1 MTITLASSRA
11 TMTDPA
17 SDKPHLAPDE
27 GHWREII
34 GQIGTEVGL
43 PLSAAL
49 ERVTVLATTGKID
62 RAGLR
67 MLREEIERARRAGMI
82 GQQLARFASGRIR
95 QSPEQISPTQ
105 MLREVLLQRNRE
117 ASARQIE
124 ISQAL
129 KPVEV
134 MADATLLYA
143 LMQAVVD
150 WSLDLAQ
157 GKLEFK
163 LDVKAWP
170 PYARL
175 AVRFVHAS
183 SDASDR
189 LTPVGTPLPSLDS
202 MSWRLVQQI
211 SWTLGL
217 VMDRTV
223 SEAEAETTLTIEFP
237 RTVHDEIEGVS
248 VVEIDQGFGVSDNSK
263 PLAGSHV
270 LVVAGGREMRSLIK
284 ESIRHM
290 GLLVDFVN
298 SVEETEEFCRDALP
312 HAIIYESVLA
322 GDRFQKLRNG
332 IAAEMPS
339 FVFIEVAP
347 EGGALQLSTNSP
359 HNGARIGRDAVM
371 QSLPSALIFELSRT
385 I

>member
-1 MTITLASSRA
+1 MTMTLASSQS
-11 TMTDPA
+11 TMTHQV
-17 SDKPHLAPDE
+17 SDRPRLEPDE

-95 QSPEQISPTQ
+95 QSPEQISVTQ
-105 MLREVLLQRNRE
+105 MLREVLLQRGRE
-117 ASARQIE
+117 ATARQIE

-129 KPVEV
+129 KPAEV
-134 MADATLLYA
+134 VVDATLLYA

-157 GKLEFK
+157 KSIEFK
-163 LDVKAWP
+163 LDIKAWP

-175 AVRFVHAS
+175 SVRFAHAS

-211 SWTLGL
+211 SWTLSL
-217 VMDRTV
+217 VMDRVV
-223 SEAEAETTLTIEFP
+223 SEHETTLTIEFP
-237 RTVHDEIEGVS
+237 RTIHEEIEGVS

-270 LVVAGGREMRSLIK
+270 LVVAGGREVRSLIK

-290 GLLVDFVN
+290 GLLVDFVATI
-298 SVEETEEFCRDALP
+298 EEAEEFCRDALP

-322 GDRFQKLRNG
+322 NDRFQKLRAG
-332 IAAEMPS
+332 ISAEMAA
-339 FVFIEVAP
+339 FVFIEIAP
-347 EGGALQLSTNSP
+347 EGNSLQLSTQRND
-359 HNGARIGRDAVM
+359 NGARIGRDAVM
-371 QSLPSALIFELSRT
+371 QSLPSALIFELART
-385 I
+385 L

>member
-1 MTITLASSRA
+1 MTMTLASSQS
-11 TMTDPA
+11 TMTDQV
-17 SDKPHLAPDE
+17 SDKPRLAPDE
-27 GHWREII
+27 GHWRDII

-95 QSPEQISPTQ
+95 QSPEQISVTQ
-105 MLREVLLQRNRE
+105 MLREVLLQRGRE
-117 ASARQIE
+117 AATRQIE

-129 KPVEV
+129 KPAEIVV
-134 MADATLLYA
+134 DATLLYA
-143 LMQAVVD
+143 LLQAVVD

-157 GKLEFK
+157 KALEFK
-163 LDVKAWP
+163 LDIKAWP

-175 AVRFVHAS
+175 TVRFAHAS

-217 VMDRTV
+217 VMDRAV
-223 SEAEAETTLTIEFP
+223 SEHETTLTIEFP
-237 RTVHDEIEGVS
+237 RTIHDEIEGVS

-270 LVVAGGREMRSLIK
+270 LVVSSGREVRSLIR

-298 SVEETEEFCRDALP
+298 SVEEAEEFCRDALP
-312 HAIIYESVLA
+312 HAIIYESVLS
-322 GDRFQKLRNG
+322 GDRFHRLRTG
-332 IAAEMPS
+332 ISAEMPS

-347 EGGALQLSTNSP
+347 EGCALQLSTHGNE
-359 HNGARIGRDAVM
+359 NGARIGREAVM

>member
-1 MTITLASSRA
+1 MTMTLASSQS
-11 TMTDPA
+11 TMTHQV
-17 SDKPHLAPDE
+17 SDRPRLEPDE

-95 QSPEQISPTQ
+95 QSPEQISVTQ
-105 MLREVLLQRNRE
+105 MLREVLLQRGRE
-117 ASARQIE
+117 ATARQIE

-129 KPVEV
+129 KPAEV
-134 MADATLLYA
+134 VVDATLLYA

-157 GKLEFK
+157 KSIEFK
-163 LDVKAWP
+163 LDIKAWP

-175 AVRFVHAS
+175 SVRFAHAS

-211 SWTLGL
+211 SWTLSL
-217 VMDRTV
+217 VMDRVV
-223 SEAEAETTLTIEFP
+223 SEHETTLTIEFP
-237 RTVHDEIEGVS
+237 RTIHEEIEGVS

-270 LVVAGGREMRSLIK
+270 LVVAGGREVRSLIK

-290 GLLVDFVN
+290 GLLVDFVAT
-298 SVEETEEFCRDALP
+298 VEEAEEFCRDALP

-322 GDRFQKLRNG
+322 NDRFQKLRAG
-332 IAAEMPS
+332 ISAEMAA
-339 FVFIEVAP
+339 FVFIEIAP
-347 EGGALQLSTNSP
+347 EGNSLQLSTQRND
-359 HNGARIGRDAVM
+359 NGARIGRDAVM
-371 QSLPSALIFELSRT
+371 QSLPSALIFELART
-385 I
+385 L

>member
-1 MTITLASSRA
+1 MTMTLASSQS
-11 TMTDPA
+11 TMIEKV
-17 SDKPHLAPDE
+17 SDKGPREPDE

-95 QSPEQISPTQ
+95 QSPEQISVTQ
-105 MLREVLLQRNRE
+105 MLREVLLQRGRE
-117 ASARQIE
+117 ATARQIE

-129 KPVEV
+129 KPAEV
-134 MADATLLYA
+134 VVDATLLYA

-157 GKLEFK
+157 KKLEFK

-175 AVRFVHAS
+175 TVRFAHAS

-217 VMDRTV
+217 MLDRTV
-223 SEAEAETTLTIEFP
+223 ADDETTLTIEFP

-270 LVVAGGREMRSLIK
+270 LVVASTRDMRTLIK

-298 SVEETEEFCRDALP
+298 SVEEAEEFCRDALP

-322 GDRFQKLRNG
+322 GDRFHKLRVS
-332 IAAEMPS
+332 ISSEMPS
-339 FVFIEVAP
+339 FVFIEIAP
-347 EGGALQLSTNSP
+347 EGSALKLSTTGQES
-359 HNGARIGRDAVM
+359 GARIGRDAIIA
-371 QSLPSALIFELSRT
+371 SLPSALIFELSRT
-385 I
+385 A

>member
-1 MTITLASSRA
+1 MTMTLASSQS
-11 TMTDPA
+11 TMTDQV
-17 SDKPHLAPDE
+17 SDKQRLEPDE
-27 GHWREII
+27 AHWREII

-95 QSPEQISPTQ
+95 QSPEQISVTQ
-105 MLREVLLQRNRE
+105 MLREVLLQRGRE
-117 ASARQIE
+117 ATTRQIE
-124 ISQAL
+124 IGQAL

-163 LDVKAWP
+163 LDIKAWP

-175 AVRFVHAS
+175 SVRFAHAS

-223 SEAEAETTLTIEFP
+223 SDAETTLTIEFP

-290 GLLVDFVN
+290 GLLVDFVTG
-298 SVEETEEFCRDALP
+298 VEEAEEFCRDALP

-322 GDRFQKLRNG
+322 GDRFQKLRAG
-332 IAAEMPS
+332 ISSEMPA

-347 EGGALQLSTNSP
+347 EGNALQLSTNSVDS
-359 HNGARIGRDAVM
+359 GARIGRDAVM

-385 I
+385 A

>member
-1 MTITLASSRA
+1 MTITLASSRG
-11 TMTDPA
+11 TMTDQA
-17 SDKPHLAPDE
+17 SDKPRPEPDE

-67 MLREEIERARRAGMI
+67 MLRDEIERARRAGMI

-95 QSPEQISPTQ
+95 QSPEQISVTQ

-129 KPVEV
+129 KPAEV
-134 MADATLLYA
+134 VVDATLLYA

-157 GKLEFK
+157 KKLEFK
-163 LDVKAWP
+163 LDIKAWP

-175 AVRFVHAS
+175 TVRFAHAS
-183 SDASDR
+183 SDATDR
-189 LTPVGTPLPSLDS
+189 LTPLGTPLPSLDS

-217 VMDRTV
+217 AMERSV
-223 SEAEAETTLTIEFP
+223 SEDETTLTIEFP
-237 RTVHDEIEGVS
+237 RTIHDEIEGVS

-298 SVEETEEFCRDALP
+298 GVEEAEEFCRDALP
-312 HAIIYESVLA
+312 HAIVYESVLA

-332 IAAEMPS
+332 ISAEMPS

-359 HNGARIGRDAVM
+359 DNGARIGRDAVM

>member
-1 MTITLASSRA
+1 MTMTLASSRP
-11 TMTDPA
+11 TMTEPVP
-17 SDKPHLAPDE
+17 DKPRLEPDE
-27 GHWREII
+27 AHWREII

-95 QSPEQISPTQ
+95 QSPEQISVTQ
-105 MLREVLLQRNRE
+105 MLREVLLQRGRE
-117 ASARQIE
+117 ATARQIE
-124 ISQAL
+124 ISQVL
-129 KPVEV
+129 KPAEV
-134 MADATLLYA
+134 VADATLLYA

-157 GKLEFK
+157 QKLEFK
-163 LDVKAWP
+163 LDIKAWP

-175 AVRFVHAS
+175 SVRFAHAS

-189 LTPVGTPLPSLDS
+189 LTPIGTPLPSLDS

-217 VMDRTV
+217 VMDRVVTDT
-223 SEAEAETTLTIEFP
+223 ETTLTIEFP
-237 RTVHDEIEGVS
+237 RTVQDEIEGVS
-248 VVEIDQGFGVSDNSK
+248 IVEIDQGFGVSDNSK

-298 SVEETEEFCRDALP
+298 SVEEAETFCHDALP
-312 HAIIYESVLA
+312 HAIVYESVLA
-322 GDRFQKLRNG
+322 NDRFQKLRAG

-347 EGGALQLSTNSP
+347 EGSALQLSTQGNDS
-359 HNGARIGRDAVM
+359 GARIGRDAVM

>member
-1 MTITLASSRA
+1 MTLASSRPIV
-11 TMTDPA
+11 TDPVA
-17 SDKPHLAPDE
+17 DTSRPDPDE

-95 QSPEQISPTQ
+95 QSPEQVSLTQ
-105 MLREVLLQRNRE
+105 MLREVLLQRGRE
-117 ASARQIE
+117 ATARQIE

-129 KPVEV
+129 KPAEV
-134 MADATLLYA
+134 VADATLLYA

-150 WSLDLAQ
+150 WSLELAQ

-163 LDVKAWP
+163 IDIKAWP
-170 PYARL
+170 PYARIS
-175 AVRFVHAS
+175 VRFPHAS

-211 SWTLGL
+211 SWTLSL
-217 VMDRTV
+217 VMERTV
-223 SEAEAETTLTIEFP
+223 CDGETTLTIDFP

-270 LVVAGGREMRSLIK
+270 LVVAGSRDARSLIR
-284 ESIRHM
+284 EAIRHM
-290 GLLVDFVN
+290 GLLVDFVG
-298 SVEETEEFCRDALP
+298 SVEEAEEFCRDALP
-312 HAIIYESVLA
+312 HAIVFESVLA
-322 GDRFQKLRNG
+322 NDRFQKLRYG
-332 IAAEMPS
+332 IVGEMPT
-339 FVFIEVAP
+339 FVFIEIAP
-347 EGGALQLSTNSP
+347 EGSALQLSTQGND
-359 HNGARIGRDAVM
+359 GARIGRDAVM

-385 I
+385 L

>member
-1 MTITLASSRA
+1 MAMTMTLASSQS
-11 TMTDPA
+11 TVTEQLP
-17 SDKPHLAPDE
+17 DKPRQAPDE

-95 QSPEQISPTQ
+95 QSPEQVNVTQ
-105 MLREVLLQRNRE
+105 MLREVLLQRGRE
-117 ASARQIE
+117 ATARQIE

-129 KPVEV
+129 KPAEV
-134 MADATLLYA
+134 VVDATLLHA
-143 LMQAVVD
+143 LLQAVVD

-157 GKLEFK
+157 GILEFK
-163 LDVKAWP
+163 VDVKAWP

-175 AVRFVHAS
+175 TVHFKHGS

-202 MSWRLVQQI
+202 MAWRLVQQI

-223 SEAEAETTLTIEFP
+223 SKAETTLTVEFP
-237 RTVHDEIEGVS
+237 RTIHDEIEGVS

-298 SVEETEEFCRDALP
+298 SVEEAEEFCRDALP

-322 GDRFQKLRNG
+322 NDRFHRLHVG
-332 IAAEMPS
+332 ISSEIPT
-339 FVFIEVAP
+339 FVFIEVTP
-347 EGGALQLSTNSP
+347 EGNALQLSTGSKN
-359 HNGARIGRDAVM
+359 NGARIGREAVM

>member
-1 MTITLASSRA
+1 MTMTLASSRS
-11 TMTDPA
+11 TMTEPV
-17 SDKPHLAPDE
+17 SDNSRLEPD
-27 GHWREII
+27 GAHWREII

-95 QSPEQISPTQ
+95 QSPEQISITQ
-105 MLREVLLQRNRE
+105 MLREVLLQRGRE
-117 ASARQIE
+117 ATSRQIE
-124 ISQAL
+124 ISQVL
-129 KPVEV
+129 KPAEAVI
-134 MADATLLYA
+134 DATLLHS

-157 GKLEFK
+157 NKLEFK
-163 LDVKAWP
+163 LDIKTWP

-175 AVRFVHAS
+175 TVRFAHAS

-217 VMDRTV
+217 LMDRAV
-223 SEAEAETTLTIEFP
+223 SETETTLTIEFP
-237 RTVHDEIEGVS
+237 RTIHDEIEGVS
-248 VVEIDQGFGVSDNSK
+248 VVEIDQGFGLSDNSK

-298 SVEETEEFCRDALP
+298 SVEEAEEFCRDALP

-322 GDRFQKLRNG
+322 GDRFHKLRNG
-332 IAAEMPS
+332 ISAEMPS

-347 EGGALQLSTNSP
+347 EGGALQLSTNSADSA
-359 HNGARIGRDAVM
+359 ARIGRDAVM
-371 QSLPSALIFELSRT
+371 QSLPSALIFELSRS

>member
-1 MTITLASSRA
+1 MTMTLASSRS
-11 TMTDPA
+11 TMNAPV
-17 SDKPHLAPDE
+17 SDKSPLEPDE

-95 QSPEQISPTQ
+95 QSPEQISVTQ
-105 MLREVLLQRNRE
+105 MLREVLLQRGRE
-117 ASARQIE
+117 ATARHVE
-124 ISQAL
+124 IGQAL
-129 KPVEV
+129 KPAEV
-134 MADATLLYA
+134 VADATLLYA
-143 LMQAVVD
+143 LLQAVVD

-157 GKLEFK
+157 KKLEFRI
-163 LDVKAWP
+163 DIKAWP
-170 PYARL
+170 PYATL
-175 AVRFVHAS
+175 SARFSHAS

-211 SWTLGL
+211 SWTLNL
-217 VMDRTV
+217 TLDRTV
-223 SEAEAETTLTIEFP
+223 SDTETTLTIEFP
-237 RTVHDEIEGVS
+237 RTVHEEVEGVS
-248 VVEIDQGFGVSDNSK
+248 VVEIDQGFGVSENSK

-270 LVVAGGREMRSLIK
+270 LVVAGGRDMRSLIK

-290 GLLVDFVN
+290 GLLVDFVG
-298 SVEETEEFCRDALP
+298 SVEEAEVFCRDALP
-312 HAIIYESVLA
+312 HAIVYESVLVN
-322 GDRFQKLRNG
+322 DRFQKLRQG
-332 IAAEMPS
+332 ISQEMPS

-347 EGGALQLSTNSP
+347 EGGALQLSTNAADN
-359 HNGARIGRDAVM
+359 HARIGRDAVM
-371 QSLPSALIFELSRT
+371 QSLPSALIYELSRNA
-385 I
+385 

>member
-1 MTITLASSRA
+1 MTMTLASSQS
-11 TMTDPA
+11 TMTQQV
-17 SDKPHLAPDE
+17 SDLPRLEPDE
-27 GHWREII
+27 VHWREII
-34 GQIGTEVGL
+34 SQIGSEVGL
-43 PLSAAL
+43 PLSSAL

-95 QSPEQISPTQ
+95 QSPEQISVTQ
-105 MLREVLLQRNRE
+105 MLREVLLQRGRE
-117 ASARQIE
+117 ATARQID

-129 KPVEV
+129 KPAEV
-134 MADATLLYA
+134 VADATLLYA

-157 GKLEFK
+157 KNLEFRI
-163 LDVKAWP
+163 DIKAWP

-175 AVRFVHAS
+175 EARFSHAS

-217 VMDRTV
+217 MMDRSV
-223 SEAEAETTLTIEFP
+223 SDAETTLTIEFP
-237 RTVHDEIEGVS
+237 RTIHDEIEGVS

-298 SVEETEEFCRDALP
+298 TVEEAEEFCRDALP

-322 GDRFQKLRNG
+322 NDRFQKLRVG
-332 IAAEMPS
+332 IASEMPT

-347 EGGALQLSTNSP
+347 EGSALQLSANGRDS
-359 HNGARIGRDAVM
+359 GARIGRDAIM

-385 I
+385 

>member
-17 SDKPHLAPDE
+17 SDTPRQEPDE

-95 QSPEQISPTQ
+95 QSPEQISVTQ

-129 KPVEV
+129 KPAEV
-134 MADATLLYA
+134 VVDATLLYA

-157 GKLEFK
+157 KKLEFK
-163 LDVKAWP
+163 LDIKAWP

-175 AVRFVHAS
+175 TVRFAHAS
-183 SDASDR
+183 SDATDR

-217 VMDRTV
+217 TMDRSV
-223 SEAEAETTLTIEFP
+223 SEDETTLTIEFP
-237 RTVHDEIEGVS
+237 RTIHDEIEGVS

-270 LVVAGGREMRSLIK
+270 LVVAGGREMRTLIK

-298 SVEETEEFCRDALP
+298 GVEEAEEFCRDALP
-312 HAIIYESVLA
+312 HAIVYESVLA

-332 IAAEMPS
+332 ISAEMPS

-347 EGGALQLSTNSP
+347 EGGALQLSTNNP
-359 HNGARIGRDAVM
+359 DNGARIGRDAVM

>member
-1 MTITLASSRA
+1 MTMTLASSRP
-11 TMTDPA
+11 TMTEQV
-17 SDKPHLAPDE
+17 SDKPRPEPDE

-95 QSPEQISPTQ
+95 QSPEQISVTQ
-105 MLREVLLQRNRE
+105 MLREVLLQRGRE
-117 ASARQIE
+117 AAARQIE

-129 KPVEV
+129 KPAEV

-143 LMQAVVD
+143 LLQAVVD

-157 GKLEFK
+157 RALEFK
-163 LDVKAWP
+163 IDVKAWP

-175 AVRFVHAS
+175 SVRFAHAS

-223 SEAEAETTLTIEFP
+223 SDGETALTIEFP

-270 LVVAGGREMRSLIK
+270 LVVAGSRDMRSLIR

-298 SVEETEEFCRDALP
+298 SIEEAEEFCRDALP
-312 HAIIYESVLA
+312 HAIIFESVLVN
-322 GDRFQKLRNG
+322 DRFHKLRVS
-332 IAAEMPS
+332 ISSEMPS

-347 EGGALQLSTNSP
+347 EGAALQLSTNGQES
-359 HNGARIGRDAVM
+359 GARIGRDAVM

>member
-1 MTITLASSRA
+1 MAMTMTLASSQT
-11 TMTDPA
+11 TMTEQV
-17 SDKPHLAPDE
+17 SDKPRQEPDE

-95 QSPEQISPTQ
+95 QSPEQINVTQ
-105 MLREVLLQRNRE
+105 MLRDVLLQRGRE
-117 ASARQIE
+117 AAARQIE

-129 KPVEV
+129 KPAEIVV
-134 MADATLLYA
+134 DATLLHA
-143 LMQAVVD
+143 LLQAVVD

-157 GKLEFK
+157 KALEFK
-163 LDVKAWP
+163 VDVKAWP

-175 AVRFVHAS
+175 TVHFAHGS

-217 VMDRTV
+217 VLDRTV
-223 SEAEAETTLTIEFP
+223 YKDETTLTIEFP
-237 RTVHDEIEGVS
+237 RTIHDEIEGVS
-248 VVEIDQGFGVSDNSK
+248 VLEIDQGFGVSDNSK

-270 LVVAGGREMRSLIK
+270 LVVAGGREMRSLIR

-298 SVEETEEFCRDALP
+298 SVEEAEEFCRDALP
-312 HAIIYESVLA
+312 HAIIFESVLA
-322 GDRFQKLRNG
+322 NDRFHRLRVG
-332 IAAEMPS
+332 ISSELPT
-339 FVFIEVAP
+339 FVFIEVTP
-347 EGGALQLSTNSP
+347 EGNALQLSTGNND
-359 HNGARIGRDAVM
+359 NGARIGRDAVM

-385 I
+385 L

>member
-1 MTITLASSRA
+1 MPMTLASSRQP

-17 SDKPHLAPDE
+17 SDTSPPASEDS
-27 GHWREII
+27 HWREII

-49 ERVTVLATTGKID
+49 ERVNVLATTGKID
-62 RAGLR
+62 RVGLR
-67 MLREEIERARRAGMI
+67 LLREEIERARRAGMI

-95 QSPEQISPTQ
+95 QSPEQLSLTQ
-105 MLREVLLQRNRE
+105 MLREVLLQRGRE
-117 ASARQIE
+117 ATARGIE

-129 KPVEV
+129 KPAEIV
-134 MADATLLYA
+134 ADATLLHA
-143 LMQAVVD
+143 LLQAMVD

-157 GKLEFK
+157 GSLEFK
-163 LDVKAWP
+163 LDIKAWP
-170 PYARL
+170 PHARL
-175 AVRFVHAS
+175 GLRFAHAS

-202 MSWRLVQQI
+202 MSWRLLQQI

-217 VMDRTV
+217 VTDRAV
-223 SEAEAETTLTIEFP
+223 SDTETRLTIEFP

-270 LVVAGGREMRSLIK
+270 LVVAGSRDMRSLIK
-284 ESIRHM
+284 EAIRHM

-298 SVEETEEFCRDALP
+298 SVEEAETFCRDALP
-312 HAIIYESVLA
+312 HAIIHESVLA
-322 GDRFQKLRNG
+322 NDRFQKLRAS
-332 IAAEMPS
+332 IAAELPT
-339 FVFIEVAP
+339 FVFIEIAP
-347 EGGALQLSTNSP
+347 EGSALQLTGQGQE
-359 HNGARIGRDAVM
+359 HGARIGKDAVM
-371 QSLPSALIFELSRT
+371 QSLPSALIYELSRML
-385 I
+385 

>member
-1 MTITLASSRA
+1 MTMTLASSQS
-11 TMTDPA
+11 TMTHQV
-17 SDKPHLAPDE
+17 SDRPRLEPDE

-49 ERVTVLATTGKID
+49 ERVTVLATIGKID

-95 QSPEQISPTQ
+95 QSPEQISVTQ
-105 MLREVLLQRNRE
+105 MLREVLLQRGRE
-117 ASARQIE
+117 ATARQIE

-129 KPVEV
+129 KPADVV
-134 MADATLLYA
+134 VDATLLYA

-157 GKLEFK
+157 KSVEFK
-163 LDVKAWP
+163 LDIKAWP

-175 AVRFVHAS
+175 SVRFAHAS

-211 SWTLGL
+211 SWTLSL
-217 VMDRTV
+217 VMDRVV
-223 SEAEAETTLTIEFP
+223 SEHETTLTIEFP
-237 RTVHDEIEGVS
+237 RTIHEEIEGVS

-270 LVVAGGREMRSLIK
+270 LVVAGGREVRSLIK

-290 GLLVDFVN
+290 GLLVDFVAT
-298 SVEETEEFCRDALP
+298 VEEAEEFCRDALP

-322 GDRFQKLRNG
+322 NERFQKLRAG
-332 IAAEMPS
+332 ISAEMAS
-339 FVFIEVAP
+339 FVFIEIAP
-347 EGGALQLSTNSP
+347 EGNSLQLSTQSND
-359 HNGARIGRDAVM
+359 NGARIGRDAVM
-371 QSLPSALIFELSRT
+371 QSLPSALIFELART
-385 I
+385 L

>member
-1 MTITLASSRA
+1 MPMTLASSQS
-11 TMTDPA
+11 TTTDRVT
-17 SDKPHLAPDE
+17 DKPGEEPDE

-82 GQQLARFASGRIR
+82 GQQLARFASGRLR
-95 QSPEQISPTQ
+95 QSPEQISITQ
-105 MLREVLLQRNRE
+105 MLREVLLQRGRE
-117 ASARQIE
+117 ATARQIE

-129 KPVEV
+129 KPAEIVV
-134 MADATLLYA
+134 DATLLYA
-143 LMQAVVD
+143 LLQAIVD

-157 GKLEFK
+157 KALEFK
-163 LDVKAWP
+163 LDIKAWP
-170 PYARL
+170 PHARL
-175 AVRFVHAS
+175 TVRFAHIS

-217 VMDRTV
+217 VMDRAV
-223 SEAEAETTLTIEFP
+223 SEHETTLTIEFP
-237 RTVHDEIEGVS
+237 RTIHDEIEGVS
-248 VVEIDQGFGVSDNSK
+248 IVEMDQGFGVSDNSK

-270 LVVAGGREMRSLIK
+270 LVVSSGREVRSLIR

-298 SVEETEEFCRDALP
+298 SVEEAEEFCRDALP
-312 HAIIYESVLA
+312 HAIIYESVLS
-322 GDRFQKLRNG
+322 GDRFHRLRAG
-332 IAAEMPS
+332 ISAEMPA
-339 FVFIEVAP
+339 FVFIEIAP
-347 EGGALQLSTNSP
+347 EGGALRLSTHGNE
-359 HNGARIGRDAVM
+359 NGARIGREAVM

-385 I
+385 L

>member
-1 MTITLASSRA
+1 MTMTMTLASSRS
-11 TMTDPA
+11 TMTDQI
-17 SDKPHLAPDE
+17 SDKPRPEPDE

-95 QSPEQISPTQ
+95 QSPEQISVTQ
-105 MLREVLLQRNRE
+105 MLREVLLQRGRE
-117 ASARQIE
+117 ATARQIE

-129 KPVEV
+129 KPAEIV
-134 MADATLLYA
+134 ADATLLYA
-143 LMQAVVD
+143 LLQAVVD

-157 GKLEFK
+157 NTLEFK

-175 AVRFVHAS
+175 TVHFAHAS

-202 MSWRLVQQI
+202 MAWRLVQQI
-211 SWTLGL
+211 SWTLNL
-217 VMDRTV
+217 VLDRAV
-223 SEAEAETTLTIEFP
+223 SEHETTLTIEFP

-248 VVEIDQGFGVSDNSK
+248 VVEMDQGFGVSDNSK

-270 LVVAGGREMRSLIK
+270 LVVASGREVRSLIK

-298 SVEETEEFCRDALP
+298 SVEEAEEFCRDALP
-312 HAIIYESVLA
+312 HAIIYESVLS
-322 GDRFQKLRNG
+322 GDRFHRLRTG
-332 IAAEMPS
+332 ISSEMPS
-339 FVFIEVAP
+339 FVFIEISP
-347 EGGALQLSTNSP
+347 EGSALQLSTHGNE
-359 HNGARIGRDAVM
+359 NGARIGREAVM

-385 I
+385 L

>member
-1 MTITLASSRA
+1 MTMTLASSQT
-11 TMTDPA
+11 TMTDQV
-17 SDKPHLAPDE
+17 SGKPRQEPDE
-27 GHWREII
+27 AHWREII

-67 MLREEIERARRAGMI
+67 LLREEIERARRAGMI

-95 QSPEQISPTQ
+95 QSPEQISVTQ
-105 MLREVLLQRNRE
+105 MLREVLLQRGRE
-117 ASARQIE
+117 ATARQVE

-129 KPVEV
+129 KPAEV
-134 MADATLLYA
+134 VIDATLLYA

-157 GKLEFK
+157 QKLEFK
-163 LDVKAWP
+163 LDIKAWP

-175 AVRFVHAS
+175 TVRFAHAS

-202 MSWRLVQQI
+202 MAWRLVQQI

-217 VMDRTV
+217 VMDRAV
-223 SEAEAETTLTIEFP
+223 SGAETTLTIEFP
-237 RTVHDEIEGVS
+237 RTIHDEIDGVS

-270 LVVAGGREMRSLIK
+270 LVVAGGREVRSLIK

-290 GLLVDFVN
+290 GLLVDFVAG
-298 SVEETEEFCRDALP
+298 VEEAEVFCRDALP

-322 GDRFQKLRNG
+322 GDRFRKLRSG

-347 EGGALQLSTNSP
+347 EGSALQLSTGGND
-359 HNGARIGRDAVM
+359 NGARIGRDAVM
-371 QSLPSALIFELSRT
+371 QSLPSALLFELSRT
-385 I
+385 L

>member
-1 MTITLASSRA
+1 MTMTLASSQS
-11 TMTDPA
+11 TMTDQL
-17 SDKPHLAPDE
+17 SDKPRQEPDE

-95 QSPEQISPTQ
+95 QSPEQISVTQ
-105 MLREVLLQRNRE
+105 MLREVLLQRGRE
-117 ASARQIE
+117 ATARQIE

-129 KPVEV
+129 KPAEIVV
-134 MADATLLYA
+134 DATLLYA
-143 LMQAVVD
+143 LLQAVVD

-157 GKLEFK
+157 KNIEFK
-163 LDVKAWP
+163 LDIKAWP

-175 AVRFVHAS
+175 SVRFAHAS

-217 VMDRTV
+217 VMDRAV
-223 SEAEAETTLTIEFP
+223 SETETTLTIGFP
-237 RTVHDEIEGVS
+237 RTIHDEIEGVS

-270 LVVAGGREMRSLIK
+270 LVVAGGREVRSLIK

-298 SVEETEEFCRDALP
+298 SVEEAEEFCRDALP

-322 GDRFQKLRNG
+322 NDRFHKLRVG
-332 IAAEMPS
+332 ISSEMPS

-347 EGGALQLSTNSP
+347 EGNALQLSSGSND
-359 HNGARIGRDAVM
+359 NGARIGREAVM
-371 QSLPSALIFELSRT
+371 QSLPSALIYELSKT
-385 I
+385 L

>member
-1 MTITLASSRA
+1 MTITLASSRG

-17 SDKPHLAPDE
+17 SDKPHQAPDE

-34 GQIGTEVGL
+34 GQIGSEVGL

-117 ASARQIE
+117 ATARQIE

-170 PYARL
+170 PHARL

-223 SEAEAETTLTIEFP
+223 SETEAETTLTIEFP

-298 SVEETEEFCRDALP
+298 SVEEAEEFCRDALP

-332 IAAEMPS
+332 IAAEMPA

>member
-1 MTITLASSRA
+1 MTMTLASSRS
-11 TMTDPA
+11 TMTDQV
-17 SDKPHLAPDE
+17 SDKPRLEPDE

-95 QSPEQISPTQ
+95 QSPEQISITQ
-105 MLREVLLQRNRE
+105 MLRDVLLQRGRE
-117 ASARQIE
+117 ATARQIE

-129 KPVEV
+129 KPAEV
-134 MADATLLYA
+134 VVDATLLYA

-157 GKLEFK
+157 NKLEFK
-163 LDVKAWP
+163 LDIKAWP

-175 AVRFVHAS
+175 TVRFAHAS

-217 VMDRTV
+217 VMDRAV
-223 SEAEAETTLTIEFP
+223 SESETTLTIEFP
-237 RTVHDEIEGVS
+237 RTIHDEIEGVS

-298 SVEETEEFCRDALP
+298 GVEEAEEFCRDALP

-322 GDRFQKLRNG
+322 GDRFHKLRHG

-347 EGGALQLSTNSP
+347 EGNALQLSNNGNDS
-359 HNGARIGRDAVM
+359 GARIGRDAVM
-371 QSLPSALIFELSRT
+371 QSLPSALIYELSRT
-385 I
+385 L

>member
-1 MTITLASSRA
+1 MTMTMAMKFPV
-11 TMTDPA
+11 MTDPVA
-17 SDKPHLAPDE
+17 DLPRLEPDE
-27 GHWREII
+27 VHWREII
-34 GQIGTEVGL
+34 GQIGSEVGL
-43 PLSAAL
+43 PLSSAL

-67 MLREEIERARRAGMI
+67 ALREEIERARRAGMI

-95 QSPEQISPTQ
+95 QSPEQVSVTQ
-105 MLREVLLQRNRE
+105 MLREVLLQRGRE
-117 ASARQIE
+117 ATARQIE
-124 ISQAL
+124 IHQSL
-129 KPVEV
+129 KPAEV
-134 MADATLLYA
+134 VVDATLLYA

-150 WSLDLAQ
+150 WGLDLA
-157 GKLEFK
+157 KSSIEFK
-163 LDVKAWP
+163 LDIKAWP

-175 AVRFVHAS
+175 SCRFAHAGGEG
-183 SDASDR
+183 AER
-189 LTPVGTPLPSLDS
+189 GTAEPALDS
-202 MSWRLVQQI
+202 MAWRLVQQI
-211 SWTLGL
+211 AWTLSL
-217 VMDRTV
+217 VMDRVV
-223 SEAEAETTLTIEFP
+223 SDNETTLTLEFP
-237 RTVHDEIEGVS
+237 RTVTEQIEGVS

-298 SVEETEEFCRDALP
+298 SVEEAEEFCRDALP

-322 GDRFQKLRNG
+322 GDRFHKLRVS
-332 IAAEMPS
+332 ISSEMPS

-347 EGGALQLSTNSP
+347 EGSALQLSTNGQES
-359 HNGARIGRDAVM
+359 GARIGRDAVI

-385 I
+385 A